1 MYNVPTFLI
10 HPNRIMTYEEF
21 KFSIMD
27 RLQAEIKDPKT
38 ISIQQVTRNNGCRLD
53 GLIIME
59 GERNIAPTIYLDPFF
74 EEYQSGTSFSVLY
87 EKILSVYRQNRP
99 ESDINIRCFTDYEN
113 AKDHIAFKLIHRQ
126 RNEELLRGIP
136 FIPYL
141 DLAIVFYCLIDFPN
155 EPGNGT
161 ILIHNSHLDYWNIS
175 LQDLF
180 ENAQKNTPRMLH
192 QSLRDIQDV
201 INDLASKLPSA
212 GTIPKAS
219 CVREKNEPSM
229 YILSNREN
237 LYGAGCLL
245 YQGLLAR
252 YARQMDSDFYILPS
266 SVHEVILIPTS
277 SDKNLQKMSEMVESV
292 NSTALLPE
300 EILSDHAYYYSR
312 DKDEILM

>member
-1 MYNVPTFLI
+1 
-10 HPNRIMTYEEF
+10 MTYEEF

-38 ISIQQVTRNNGCRLD
+38 ISIQPVTRNNGCRLD

-74 EEYQSGTSFSVLY
+74 EEYQSGKSFSVLY

-99 ESDINIRCFTDYEN
+99 ENDINIRFFTDYEN
-113 AKDHIAFKLIHRQ
+113 TKDRIAFKLIHRE
-126 RNEELLRGIP
+126 RNEELLGKIP

-155 EPGNGT
+155 EPGSGT
-161 ILIHNSHLDYWNIS
+161 ILIHNSHLDYWHIS

-180 ENAQKNTPRMLH
+180 EDAQKNTPRMLH
-192 QSLRDIQDV
+192 QSLRDIHDV
-201 INDLASKLPSA
+201 ITELSDKLSST

-219 CVREKNEPSM
+219 FVREGNEPSM
-229 YILSNREN
+229 YILSNTEN

-266 SVHEVILIPTS
+266 SVHEVILIPAS
-277 SDKNLQKMSEMVESV
+277 SDKDLPKMSEMVESV
-292 NSTALLPE
+292 NTTALLPE

-312 DKDEILM
+312 EQDKILM

>member
-1 MYNVPTFLI
+1 
-10 HPNRIMTYEEF
+10 MTYEEF
-21 KFSIMD
+21 KFAIMD
-27 RLQAEIKDPKT
+27 RLQADIKDPKT
-38 ISIQQVTRNNGCRLD
+38 ISIQPVTRNNGCRLD

-59 GERNIAPTIYLDPFF
+59 GGRNIAPTIYLDPFF
-74 EEYQSGTSFSVLY
+74 EEYQSGTGFSVLY

-99 ESDINIRCFTDYEN
+99 ACDINVRCFTDYET
-113 AKDHIAFKLIHRQ
+113 AKDRIAFKLIHRQ
-126 RNEELLRGIP
+126 RNEELLKNIP

-161 ILIHNSHLDYWNIS
+161 ILIHNSHLDYWHIS
-175 LQDLF
+175 LQELF
-180 ENAQKNTPRMLH
+180 EHAQKNTPRMLH

-201 INDLASKLPSA
+201 ITELASQLPSA

-219 CVREKNEPSM
+219 FVREKNEPSM

-277 SDKNLQKMSEMVESV
+277 SKRDLQKMSEMVESV
-292 NSTALLPE
+292 NSSALQPE

-312 DKDEILM
+312 EQDEILM